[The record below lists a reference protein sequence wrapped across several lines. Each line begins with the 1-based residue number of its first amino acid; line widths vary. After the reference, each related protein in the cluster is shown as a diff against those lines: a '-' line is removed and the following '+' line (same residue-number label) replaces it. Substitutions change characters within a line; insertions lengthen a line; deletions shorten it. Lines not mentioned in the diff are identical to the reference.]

1 MSAGISPTLSLD
13 NIAVENAWVDLDVCV
28 DELRCEHTLTTGQ
41 SFSWWPVSLDEVVP
55 QSESIATESETTAT
69 ESKKTGAWG
78 SLTEKQWV
86 GVVRDMVFT
95 IKSSPTT
102 TLARLLTN
110 TDGLADV
117 NVKAMLTQYFQLN
130 VPLAPLYRSWAASA
144 PTLFTEEISAKLKGV
159 RVLKQDPWEVLLMF
173 LTSR

>member
-1 MSAGISPTLSLD
+1 
-13 NIAVENAWVDLDVCV
+13 
-28 DELRCEHTLTTGQ
+28 
-41 SFSWWPVSLDEVVP
+41 
-55 QSESIATESETTAT
+55 
-69 ESKKTGAWG
+69 
-78 SLTEKQWV
+78 
-86 GVVRDMVFT
+86 MVFT